1 MCGGISVSSIPLQYM
16 SGFILILYYFYYHSF
31 VTYFETG
38 SMMLQNHKKLL
49 PHYYS
54 SCSVAK
60 PCPTLWPHGLQ
71 HDRPPCPSPSPGACS
86 NSCPLSWWCHP
97 TISSSVT
104 HFSSHPQ
111 SFPASGSFPM
121 SSHQVA
127 KVLELQFQY
136 HFSQWIFRIDFLRID
151 WFDLLA
157 AQGPLK
163 SLLQHCSFKAL
174 ILCH

>member
-1 MCGGISVSSIPLQYM
+1 MCGGISVSSILLQYM
-16 SGFILILYYFYYHSF
+16 SDFILILYYFYYYSF

-54 SCSVAK
+54 CSVAK
-60 PCPTLWPHGLQ
+60 SCPTLWPHGLQ
-71 HDRPPCPSPSPGACS
+71 HDRLPCPSLSPGVCS

-97 TISSSVT
+97 SISSSVT

-136 HFSQWIFRIDFLRID
+136 HFFQWIFRIDFLRID

-174 ILCH
+174 ILRH